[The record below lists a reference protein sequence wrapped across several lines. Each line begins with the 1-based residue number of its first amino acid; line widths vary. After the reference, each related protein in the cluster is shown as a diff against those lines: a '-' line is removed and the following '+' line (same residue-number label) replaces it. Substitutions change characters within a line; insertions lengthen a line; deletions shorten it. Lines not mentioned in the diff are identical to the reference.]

1 MAARNSQAE
10 PAFIEGPG
18 DLNER
23 LEEASE
29 YVRERLGDEA
39 AREFMRQVQSGE
51 SVPETG
57 YEEPTQP
64 AYGGEK
70 EHVIDLGGRLRRA
83 WKHWQFRLL
92 LLTLAIAV
100 SAGAANA
107 QADTLARLSGSL
119 GLFLFGAW
127 SVAVFRKRGIGQMF
141 LKWFVYCAA
150 LALGAALADS
160 ASADNRTLPI
170 LGVLAVALVLTLS
183 KLSVWLGGIIRAHVW
198 ESPTVRVIR
207 RCF

>member
-1 MAARNSQAE
+1 MAARNSHEE

-18 DLNER
+18 DLDER

-29 YVRERLGDEA
+29 YVRERLGDHA

-57 YEEPTQP
+57 YEEQAQP
-64 AYGGEK
+64 AYGDDK

-127 SVAVFRKRGIGQMF
+127 SVAQFRKQGLGQVF
-141 LKWFVYCAA
+141 LKWLVYCAT
-150 LALGAALADS
+150 LVLGAALADS
-160 ASADNRTLPI
+160 ASADNRTLAI

-183 KLSVWLGGIIRAHVW
+183 KLSAWLGVMIRAHVW
-198 ESPTVRVIR
+198 ESRYVRIIR
-207 RCF
+207 RWF